1 MKINSELILLIL
13 FFIILGILL
22 CEFIS
27 NPEYKKNNNNN
38 KNKNNKNKNNKF
50 K

>member
-22 CEFIS
+22 CEFIT
-27 NPEYKKNNNNN
+27 NPEHKKN
-38 KNKNNKNKNNKF
+38 KNKKDN
-50 K
+50 

>member
-22 CEFIS
+22 CEFIT
-27 NPEYKKNNNNN
+27 NPEHKKNNNKKAN
-38 KNKNNKNKNNKF
+38 
-50 K
+50 